1 MIHRNVR
8 NTLIKDRNTNESMAF
23 DKKEFERWIRQAE
36 YTLESARE
44 DMENRRF
51 SWACFK
57 AQQSAEYAV
66 KGLLYGIGSIPVGH
80 SLIRLVGRL
89 KRRGVDVDEALRH
102 SRLLDRHYI
111 PTRYPNAHPE
121 GSPFEY
127 YDEDTAKEA
136 IHSAEAILDFVLG
149 VSRRW
154 LK

>member
-1 MIHRNVR
+1 M
-8 NTLIKDRNTNESMAF
+8 LIKDHNIYGCMGF
-23 DKKEFERWIRQAE
+23 DKKEFERWIKQAE
-36 YTLESARE
+36 YTLDSARE

-66 KGLLYGIGSIPVGH
+66 KGLLYGIGLIPVGH
-80 SLIRLVGRL
+80 SLIRLVGPL
-89 KRRGVDVDEALRH
+89 KRRGLDVNEALRH

-127 YDEDTAKEA
+127 YDEYTAKEA
-136 IHSAEAILDFVLG
+136 IHSAEVILNFVLE

>member
-1 MIHRNVR
+1 MG
-8 NTLIKDRNTNESMAF
+8 F
-23 DKKEFERWIRQAE
+23 DKKEFERWIKQAE

-57 AQQSAEYAV
+57 AQQSVEYAV

-80 SLIRLVGRL
+80 SLTRLFGRL
-89 KRRGVDVDEALRH
+89 KRRGVDVDEALKH

-127 YDEDTAKEA
+127 YDEDTAREA
-136 IHSAEAILDFVLG
+136 IHSAETLLNFVLE
-149 VSRRW
+149 VSKRW